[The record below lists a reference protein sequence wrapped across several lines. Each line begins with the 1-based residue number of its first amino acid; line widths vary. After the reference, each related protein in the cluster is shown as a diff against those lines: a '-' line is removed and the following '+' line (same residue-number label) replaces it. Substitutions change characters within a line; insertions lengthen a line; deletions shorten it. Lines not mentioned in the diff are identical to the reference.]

1 VADKRGGDEMG
12 LVIAAPVAYH
22 KETKMDERPGCLS
35 GLLKLAFLNWIFDWL
50 QEKFGFGRGVSC
62 TGCGCGVILLIVFLA
77 LACSVVTGT
86 DWFNLGF

>member
-1 VADKRGGDEMG
+1 VAPKHGGGEIG
-12 LVIAAPVAYH
+12 LAIAAPVAYH
-22 KETKMDERPGCLS
+22 KETEMEERPGCLS

-62 TGCGCGVILLIVFLA
+62 TGCGCGIILLLIFLA

>member
-1 VADKRGGDEMG
+1 VAPKHGGEEIG
-12 LVIAAPVAYH
+12 LAIAAPVAYH
-22 KETKMDERPGCLS
+22 KETEMDERPGCLS

-62 TGCGCGVILLIVFLA
+62 TGCGCGIILLLVFLA

-86 DWFNLGF
+86 DWFRLGF